1 MSMTD
6 PIADFLA
13 RIRNGILARH
23 ADVLAPSS
31 KLKQRIC
38 ELLKDE
44 GFIAGYDVRDDDA
57 GHRRDRRPPA
67 LGRPAHATRSPAC
80 AARSRPGQ
88 RMYVRHGTIPKV
100 RSGLGIAIL
109 STSQGLMTDR
119 AARKAG
125 PRRRAPLRG
134 LVRS

>member
-13 RIRNGILARH
+13 RIRNAIMARH
-23 ADVLAPSS
+23 AEVVAPSS
-31 KLKQRIC
+31 KLKVRIA
-38 ELLKDE
+38 ELLKSE
-44 GFIAGYDVRDDDA
+44 GYIAGFDVRDTEGLPEIAVKLRWADPRTNA
-57 GHRRDRRPPA
+57 ITGLRR
-67 LGRPAHATRSPAC
+67 
-80 AARSRPGQ
+80 RSRPGQ
-88 RMYVRHGTIPKV
+88 RTYVRHGTIPKI

-125 PRRRAPLRG
+125 VGGEL
-134 LVRS
+134 LCEVW

>member
-13 RIRNGILARH
+13 RIRNAILARH
-23 ADVLAPSS
+23 AEVVAPSS
-31 KLKQRIC
+31 KLKVRIA
-38 ELLKDE
+38 ELLKTE
-44 GFIAGYDVRDDDA
+44 GYIAGFDVRESEGLPEVVVRLRWADPRTNA
-57 GHRRDRRPPA
+57 ITGLRR
-67 LGRPAHATRSPAC
+67 
-80 AARSRPGQ
+80 RSRPGQ
-88 RMYVRHGTIPKV
+88 RTYVRHGTIPKI

-125 PRRRAPLRG
+125 VGGEL
-134 LVRS
+134 LCEVW

>member
-13 RIRNGILARH
+13 RIRNAILARH
-23 ADVLAPSS
+23 AEVLAPSS
-31 KLKQRIC
+31 KLKQRLC
-38 ELLKDE
+38 DLLKDE
-44 GFIAGYDVRDDDA
+44 GYIAGYDVRDNEGMA
-57 GHRRDRRPPA
+57 EIVVRHRWADPRTNAITGLRR
-67 LGRPAHATRSPAC
+67 
-80 AARSRPGQ
+80 RSRPGQ

-109 STSQGLMTDR
+109 STSKGLMTDR

-125 PRRRAPLRG
+125 LG
-134 LVRS
+134 GELLCEVW

>member
-23 ADVLAPSS
+23 AEVKAPSS

-38 ELLKDE
+38 DLLASE
-44 GFIAGYDVRDDDA
+44 GYILGHDVHDRDGLAEIVVRLRWADSPPRTNA
-57 GHRRDRRPPA
+57 ITGLRR
-67 LGRPAHATRSPAC
+67 
-80 AARSRPGQ
+80 RSRPGQ

-109 STSQGLMTDR
+109 STSKGLMTDR
-119 AARKAG
+119 AARKQ
-125 PRRRAPLRG
+125 G
-134 LVRS
+134 LGGELLCEVW